1 MTTRKAQMAQ
11 FRTTIEV
18 KVPNDLLKYVG
29 IRPKDTP
36 SQSMLNEL
44 VKAQVSED
52 VAEALRTYGIEGKV
66 KLTRKVQNAK

>member
-1 MTTRKAQMAQ
+1 MAQ

-18 KVPNDLLKYVG
+18 KVPSDLLKYVG

-44 VKAQVSED
+44 VKAQISED
-52 VAEALRTYGIEGKV
+52 VAEALRLYGIQGEI
-66 KLTRKVQNAK
+66 KLTRKVQNVK